1 MCPPGAARVAARP
14 PIRIGAGSEESH
26 YNGPGTCRRLLFRG
40 VFIYIGGMLVLVLK
54 VIYFAFLVVL
64 FYLELAWTVTVAFF
78 RVTFFGL

>member
-1 MCPPGAARVAARP
+1 
-14 PIRIGAGSEESH
+14 
-26 YNGPGTCRRLLFRG
+26 
-40 VFIYIGGMLVLVLK
+40 VFGGGFVYITSMLVLVLK